1 MICIDFYRFYPSPRN
16 SLSVSWLVRLFV
28 CSLVTF
34 IFPNF
39 QIFRYFSEFFKV
51 FSRIFRI
58 FPKSLGEKKYVSVST
73 WKVSPIPRAISIE
86 NVRFSPPD
94 LYLADWTIQLVQ
106 NPFNWSM
113 RLSQLN
119 WCFKQIWRSR
129 QIGTNRYKSKP
140 KIWISR
146 NFCTFYWHINTT
158 LGQKKTK
165 NPQTGNSNIFD
176 FSAT

>member
-28 CSLVTF
+28 CALVTF

-86 NVRFSPPD
+86 NVRFFSWLLFTRLDDYQPPSG
-94 LYLADWTIQLVQ
+94 
-106 NPFNWSM
+106 P
-113 RLSQLN
+113 
-119 WCFKQIWRSR
+119 FKQSKTHSTGPCAFHNWIDASNRFGGVVKSV
-129 QIGTNRYKSKP
+129 QIGTNPNQKSESHK
-140 KIWISR
+140 
-146 NFCTFYWHINTT
+146 TFAHFIDT
-158 LGQKKTK
+158 
-165 NPQTGNSNIFD
+165 
-176 FSAT
+176 

>member
-58 FPKSLGEKKYVSVST
+58 FPKSLGKKKYVSVST

-113 RLSQLN
+113 RAFHN
-119 WCFKQIWRSR
+119 WIDASNRFGGVVKSV
-129 QIGTNRYKSKP
+129 QIGTNPNQKSE
-140 KIWISR
+140 SHE
-146 NFCTFYWHINTT
+146 TFAHFIDT
-158 LGQKKTK
+158 
-165 NPQTGNSNIFD
+165 
-176 FSAT
+176 